1 MATPGRKGFYT
12 SWQSASQQVAIVVAA
27 ALGYGINKWLSAGD
41 IAGWGWRIPFF
52 IGCMIVPF
60 IFFLRRSLTETEEF
74 KARTH
79 RPSAG
84 EVYRT
89 MLQNWKTVV
98 AGMLLVA
105 MTTTTFYLI
114 TVYTPTFGKS
124 VLHLSTAESLVVT
137 LFVGLSN
144 FFWLPVGGALSD
156 RIGRPA
162 IMIAITLLTICTA
175 YPALSWLAAAP
186 SFGRMLLV
194 LLWFSFFFGMYNGAT
209 MAALTEVMPEKIRV
223 AGFSLAFSLATA
235 FFGGFTPAVSTYLIQ
250 LTGDKAA
257 PGYWLTFAAL
267 CGLSATCVLY
277 RGGAR
282 KHETAPEAV
291 VLARRPTVR

>member
-1 MATPGRKGFYT
+1 
-12 SWQSASQQVAIVVAA
+12 
-27 ALGYGINKWLSAGD
+27 
-41 IAGWGWRIPFF
+41 
-52 IGCMIVPF
+52 
-60 IFFLRRSLTETEEF
+60 
-74 KARTH
+74 
-79 RPSAG
+79 
-84 EVYRT
+84 
-89 MLQNWKTVV
+89 
-98 AGMLLVA
+98 
-105 MTTTTFYLI
+105 
-114 TVYTPTFGKS
+114 
-124 VLHLSTAESLVVT
+124 
-137 LFVGLSN
+137 
-144 FFWLPVGGALSD
+144 
-156 RIGRPA
+156 
-162 IMIAITLLTICTA
+162 
-175 YPALSWLAAAP
+175 
-186 SFGRMLLV
+186 MLLV

-235 FFGGFTPAVSTYLIQ
+235 VFGGFTPAVSTYLIQ